1 MWKNQ
6 KMIQL
11 HNKLSIADVTV
22 ITGYII
28 AVIAVGLWVGVYSFF
43 FLICLSTSCFVSLS
57 DPGFWKSILP
67 IKHIFIKRVSSYQYY
82 SVKIS

>member
-6 KMIQL
+6 KMTQL

-43 FLICLSTSCFVSLS
+43 FYL
-57 DPGFWKSILP
+57 
-67 IKHIFIKRVSSYQYY
+67 FIY
-82 SVKIS
+82 

>member
-1 MWKNQ
+1 
-6 KMIQL
+6 MIQL

-43 FLICLSTSCFVSLS
+43 FFICLSTSCFVSLS
-57 DPGFWKSILP
+57 DPGF
-67 IKHIFIKRVSSYQYY
+67 
-82 SVKIS
+82 

>member
-1 MWKNQ
+1 MT
-6 KMIQL
+6 QL

-43 FLICLSTSCFVSLS
+43 FFICLFTSCFVSLS
-57 DPGFWKSILP
+57 DPGF
-67 IKHIFIKRVSSYQYY
+67 
-82 SVKIS
+82 

>member
-43 FLICLSTSCFVSLS
+43 FLFVYLLVVSYLYLTLVFEKVSC
-57 DPGFWKSILP
+57 
-67 IKHIFIKRVSSYQYY
+67 Q
-82 SVKIS
+82 